1 MYVLIG
7 LCMQVA
13 HDNYLALQDFFKK
26 FDIYKDNEF
35 FITGESYGGVYVP
48 TLSALVVDDKS
59 MNFQVSS
66 VNKFF
71 TGKWYRC
78 LLVVLAC
85 ERLYLTLRA
94 PLSSTFLQ
102 TLPDLVT
109 PLRAFFISTQL
120 STDAV
125 SALRKFQVLI

>member
-1 MYVLIG
+1 MYVLTG

-71 TGKWYRC
+71 TGIDVYW
-78 LLVVLAC
+78 
-85 ERLYLTLRA
+85 
-94 PLSSTFLQ
+94 
-102 TLPDLVT
+102 
-109 PLRAFFISTQL
+109 
-120 STDAV
+120 
-125 SALRKFQVLI
+125 